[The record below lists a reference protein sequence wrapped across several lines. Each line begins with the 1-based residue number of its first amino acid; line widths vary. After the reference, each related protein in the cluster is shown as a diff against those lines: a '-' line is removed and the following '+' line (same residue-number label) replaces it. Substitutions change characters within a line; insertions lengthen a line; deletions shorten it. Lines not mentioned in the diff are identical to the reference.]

1 MRTIPELEQ
10 IFARDRFV
18 APFDVRIT
26 DLTET
31 SVTIVAPVSDSL
43 LNGND
48 VVQGGALYT
57 LSDYTFSVH
66 ANAIHCPSVTAS
78 GSINYIHPAR
88 GDYLKAI
95 ATLKGQTRRTFVYSV
110 EVFDDR
116 DVLVALAEFS
126 GAKLDVRTD

>member
-1 MRTIPELEQ
+1 MRTIQEVEQ
-10 IFARDRFV
+10 IFARDRFII
-18 APFDVRIT
+18 PFDVRIT
-26 DLTET
+26 ELIDD
-31 SVTIVAPVSDSL
+31 SVTIVAPISDAL

-57 LSDYTFSVH
+57 LSDFTFSVH
-66 ANAIHCPSVTAS
+66 ANAIHCPSVTAT
-78 GSINYIHPAR
+78 GSINYIHPAK

-95 ATLKGQTRRTFVYSV
+95 AKLKGATRRTFVYSV

-126 GAKLDVRTD
+126 GAKLDVRPD